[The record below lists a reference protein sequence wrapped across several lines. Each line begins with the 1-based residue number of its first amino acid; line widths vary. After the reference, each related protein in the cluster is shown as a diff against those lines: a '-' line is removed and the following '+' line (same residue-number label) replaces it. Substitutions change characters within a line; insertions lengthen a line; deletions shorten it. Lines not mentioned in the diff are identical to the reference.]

1 MKERIRVYHKD
12 GSLLKDREGNA
23 VELSAVEMTD
33 GWMEDCFV
41 QTTIESA
48 YPINFSIGDYIVY
61 RGERY
66 ELNYD
71 PGKAKTAR
79 AGSGRGAFRYENVKL
94 NALQDELVRAQFLDV
109 VLGMENTEEQTIPY
123 TALPKFGFYVQTV
136 DDLLDRIQANMDEQM
151 GAGLWALYSRN
162 KERSLQRGC
171 DGAVWEEMY
180 GEGTTETII
189 DSAALT
195 IDNQN
200 CWNALALVNSKW
212 DINFV
217 VRGRNVFVDTMGL
230 EVPYEF
236 VYGKRRGLYEITQTA
251 DDSQAV
257 TTRLRAY
264 GSEKNLPTH
273 YYANLCVDVFGETS
287 KISHLASSTEA
298 VLHITIPSLSWAAA
312 GSYFTSV
319 RDGSTAESR
328 EYNVTVKSG
337 NIEGRGCAV
346 SSARKEGEGTV
357 TIILNSLNDEYG
369 MTVKNVEDFYTA
381 VMKERKVYFL
391 QGVNKQSFPSKN
403 MTVSTDQM
411 PSHMAVTR
419 LMLPGF
425 PKMSVKEW
433 WDTQATEEEKAWI
446 NPSGK
451 EHLLSELKN
460 RPYVDSVNIKELG
473 VRNGSVMFDT
483 ENKKEGIIEIY
494 PTIEE
499 MTVDG
504 QRIDEINSGSDIKD
518 NGIFKDG
525 QTVPPFSVTLSPK
538 INFDINMLKKE
549 DFTISMKDGKCGG
562 REFKVNGS
570 VKENGVWKLTLDRV
584 KDDALELYF
593 PNKDFQIES
602 GDHFVLTGIEMPDS
616 YVEAASAKL
625 LKYALAWLDKNDYTR
640 YVFEPKVDE
649 IFMAYQHD
657 KAKADATGKTVS
669 LYETLKSGSLLHFSD
684 TDLKIDKS
692 GVIERLIIRE
702 ELGSIPTYDVTI
714 KEDKDVGALQKMQD
728 AIDTVTM
735 SVKSGLSSAQIE
747 GLIRSRGAKYFLS
760 KTDPDTAQDVIRF
773 LRGLTVGRT
782 GDGYGVTGEGA
793 ATLSSCVVES
803 VRNAEA
809 TDEDRTIVG
818 GKGFDLYMGKDGKS
832 HLYIDYLTTRTK
844 FFAASA
850 EVRKVSYSGGTT
862 LFSNAGSTIVKVA
875 HVLDDAGVT
884 VGYKC
889 YAAAD
894 DGTTRTANWWHVGMM
909 ALCQTFNVK
918 AGETE
923 NLQNRYYWRL
933 VVGTGQETLEDGKL
947 YDYVILSNK
956 RTFMGSEACVPGQSL
971 AAVFE
976 EQEGKTTDDGN
987 NVIANRMFFGYEPAA
1002 DGGEPDVPQ
1011 PYDVIVQAGDQ
1022 IQWNRFG
1029 NLIKL
1034 TTSTED
1040 GSDNGNAPA
1049 IAMYHAMGAP
1059 YKTGDTVNPYQWK
1072 TLTSLDSPLLVLKNA
1087 KNFKFF
1093 TDDDP
1098 DNIIDPVTVT
1108 YDLVPSSEY
1117 IIRKPNSQ
1125 TATPNDITFTL
1136 RKRTG
1141 NVTEDIT
1148 DGYLLTAYYTSD
1160 GFPQKQK
1167 KVITQLSDIGV
1178 SFYTLRTAY
1187 VVASAEE
1194 SGETLAKTDI
1204 IILSDGAKGDTG
1216 TSFKVLGYAL
1226 AHAKTYAELQQIT
1239 PTDGGLYL
1247 VDDTTGMEGGGKKP
1261 CVVQWKNG
1269 KYIVCDSNDGD
1280 SYKIGEI
1287 LWTNTGTYW
1296 LDIGSVKGEGVV
1308 ISDMSVTYAISDSA
1322 TVTPTEWQ
1330 SAIIA
1335 ATDAKPYLWT
1345 RTTVTYKD
1353 SEGEHTTVSY
1363 AIAYKGKD
1371 AVEFIVKNAPLVFD
1385 TDENGI
1391 VPTNAVKTATIEV
1404 YCAGKNITSEVKS
1417 VSEGNGHVGC
1427 RGISTE
1433 KDNTVIKAKLPG
1445 YMILKDSALNVS
1457 VTSGYA
1463 VVNIVVGSTTY
1474 TQQVQFLVN
1483 VAKFTGAISA
1493 DNKKLRTDYTEL
1505 TNRVGTVET
1514 DVNGIPIKTQ
1524 GELTKY
1530 TSTIE
1535 QTAREISLKVST
1547 AVVERRNLLPGSAF
1561 RKQGEGC
1568 GFMKAKI
1575 LCSQKFEGTN
1585 IALADK
1591 PQAGGLCWGGG
1602 YSRNIHVTKGKRYT
1616 LTFMARVLSG
1626 SADVL
1631 CEIRWEKSATDG
1643 SHPAGYAGPAGSA
1656 NLGVEK
1662 IQSAEGWH
1670 LYQRS
1675 FTVPTNAA
1683 YEWVAVWCI
1692 KSNSSTAN
1700 QQVCFAHPI
1709 LIEGDA
1715 KDYVSWGLSPDDYN
1729 YIGGNLLDNTRTFAK
1744 GGNLTR
1750 MDASVVTNESYNN
1763 GCSVIYANAASKYI
1777 EMAQWSVNTII
1788 KKDEDYIFSFMAK
1801 GSGSLSAYMWSG
1813 TNLSIFAEDS
1823 EHSTTSSNADGGRS
1837 MPLTDEWKRYWVH
1850 WRSEGTGT
1858 PNSILIRCMQGSKAW
1873 VTIPKLEVGA
1883 TPTDWIESKS
1893 GYVEDSGLAAKML
1906 RTGLDIENGKI
1917 TATADKFEVR
1927 NNSGEVTASVNKD
1940 GLLEVG
1946 AGVFSGSL
1954 VGVSGTFSKLMHVS
1968 DTNVYISFDQTY
1980 GGLLLKGFTVNDGPM
1995 RIMGDLAVDGDMNV
2009 GVVRSS
2015 GIWSQGS
2022 FGALHRV
2029 YARIKNDWLRVYY
2042 YAGNNEKMFA
2052 EKRLKTFTENGE
2064 TIYSVPCYVDK
2075 IHGGFTLTDPDDDFG
2090 NGAPIDTFVFEG
2102 NGWVNLVYNFAMYD
2116 TQKITV
2122 LHTTGSP
2129 TAKIYVCVCGAKTEL
2144 RGGVALQLWKAPQG
2158 LASPAQSGAGHDV
2171 FVVSRYDN
2179 NWA

>member
-12 GSLLKDREGNA
+12 GSLLNDMEGNA

-79 AGSGRGAFRYENVKL
+79 AGSDRGAFRYENVKL

-217 VRGRNVFVDTMGL
+217 VRGRNVFVDTTGL

-257 TTRLRAY
+257 TTRMRAY

-287 KISHLASSTEA
+287 KISHLASSTNT

-328 EYNVTVKSG
+328 EYNVTVKAG
-337 NIEGRGCAV
+337 DIEGRGYAV

-357 TIILNSLNDEYG
+357 TIILNSSNDEYG

-403 MTVSTDQM
+403 MIANTDQM

-657 KAKADATGKTVS
+657 KAKADATGKTAS
-669 LYETLKSGSLLHFSD
+669 LYETLKAGSLLHFSD
-684 TDLKIDKS
+684 TDLNIDKS

-714 KEDKDVGALQKMQD
+714 KEDKDVGTLQKMQD

-773 LRGLTVGRT
+773 LRGLTIGRT
-782 GDGYGVTGEGA
+782 EDGYGVTGEGA
-793 ATLSSCVVES
+793 ATLSSCVVDS

-809 TDEDRTIVG
+809 TDEDRIIVG

-918 AGETE
+918 AGVTE

-933 VVGTGQETLEDGKL
+933 VVGVGQETLEDGKL
-947 YDYVILSNK
+947 YDYVILSNRK
-956 RTFMGSEACVPGQSL
+956 TFAGSDSITEDGRSL

-987 NVIANRMFFGYEPAA
+987 NVIANRMFFGYEPAE

-1040 GSDNGNAPA
+1040 GNDGNAPA
-1049 IAMYHAMGAP
+1049 ESMYHAMGAP

-1098 DNIIDPVTVT
+1098 EKIIDPITVT
-1108 YDLVPSSEY
+1108 YELVPSSEY
-1117 IIRKPNSQ
+1117 IIRRPNSQ

-1136 RKRTG
+1136 TKRTG
-1141 NVTEDIT
+1141 NVSETMK
-1148 DGYLLTAYYTSD
+1148 DGYLLTADYTTTD
-1160 GFPQKQK
+1160 GASKSGV
-1167 KVITQLSDIGV
+1167 VINRLSDIGV
-1178 SFYTLRTAY
+1178 SFYLLASVTVRATVKADNTTVTL
-1187 VVASAEE
+1187 
-1194 SGETLAKTDI
+1194 TLP
-1204 IILSDGAKGDTG
+1204 ILSDGAKGDTG

-1226 AHAKTYAELQQIT
+1226 AHVKTYAELQQIT

-1371 AVEFIVKNAPLVFD
+1371 GDKGNPGANGTDAVEFILKNAPLVFD
-1385 TDENGI
+1385 TDENGV
-1391 VPTNAVKTATIEV
+1391 VPSSVSKTAQIQMMRS
-1404 YCAGKNITSEVKS
+1404 GKNI
-1417 VSEGNGHVGC
+1417 VSKVSNLFPSNSNVGC
-1427 RGISTE
+1427 GKPTLTKQEDGIDVTISGASI
-1433 KDNTVIKAKLPG
+1433 N
-1445 YMILKDSALNVS
+1445 KDSTLGVS
-1457 VTSGYA
+1457 VTSGY
-1463 VVNIVVGSTTY
+1463 VIVYMAIGGTLYS
-1474 TQQVQFLVN
+1474 QQIPFMVN
-1483 VAKFTGAISA
+1483 VAKFTGTISA

-1505 TNRVGTVET
+1505 TNRVGAVET

-1524 GELTKY
+1524 GELKKY

-1535 QTAREISLKVST
+1535 QTAREISLKVT
-1547 AVVERRNLLPGSAF
+1547 EETVNMARNCIVGSAL
-1561 RKQGEGC
+1561 REYDEITPINGTKKVTIMTDGVG
-1568 GFMKAKI
+1568 
-1575 LCSQKFEGTN
+1575 GTN
-1585 IALADK
+1585 YAQCYCIGATANSWTCLYFKDVRVK
-1591 PQAGGLCWGGG
+1591 PQ
-1602 YSRNIHVTKGKRYT
+1602 TK
-1616 LTFMARVLSG
+1616 
-1626 SADVL
+1626 
-1631 CEIRWEKSATDG
+1631 
-1643 SHPAGYAGPAGSA
+1643 
-1656 NLGVEK
+1656 
-1662 IQSAEGWH
+1662 
-1670 LYQRS
+1670 
-1675 FTVPTNAA
+1675 
-1683 YEWVAVWCI
+1683 
-1692 KSNSSTAN
+1692 
-1700 QQVCFAHPI
+1700 
-1709 LIEGDA
+1709 
-1715 KDYVSWGLSPDDYN
+1715 
-1729 YIGGNLLDNTRTFAK
+1729 
-1744 GGNLTR
+1744 
-1750 MDASVVTNESYNN
+1750 
-1763 GCSVIYANAASKYI
+1763 
-1777 EMAQWSVNTII
+1777 
-1788 KKDEDYIFSFMAK
+1788 YIFSVWMRMTAK
-1801 GSGSLSAYMWSG
+1801 PDNGSYVAIKTYNTSVTGTEVARIAFPDSQTLNVWALYKVTVSVPAACNRLLIETGVRKNGAIDLCRPMLEEGDTYQGWSLSPY
-1813 TNLSIFAEDS
+1813 D
-1823 EHSTTSSNADGGRS
+1823 
-1837 MPLTDEWKRYWVH
+1837 
-1850 WRSEGTGT
+1850 
-1858 PNSILIRCMQGSKAW
+1858 
-1873 VTIPKLEVGA
+1873 VTIDDAVVA
-1883 TPTDWIESKS
+1883 
-1893 GYVEDSGLAAKML
+1893 
-1906 RTGLDIENGKI
+1906 TGLDIKNGIIK
-1917 TATADKFEVR
+1917 ATADKFEIR
-1927 NNSGEVTASVNKD
+1927 NNNGEQTAAVNEKGRLEVKSGLFSGFIVKKMTTLTPDNISEYLKSSQSNGYLSMDFSAAGSYVCFTGAMKAKYGDDYPSPVLPFYNIGSISASLGVTAEEAISYIGQIVIIANK
-1940 GLLEVG
+1940 
-1946 AGVFSGSL
+1946 
-1954 VGVSGTFSKLMHVS
+1954 S
-1968 DTNVYISFDQTY
+1968 DT
-1980 GGLLLKGFTVNDGPM
+1980 TVNVIGGGTIKGGGTQSQWIETGYM
-1995 RIMGDLAVDGDMNV
+1995 AVLACEFEYTSVKSYKIV
-2009 GVVRSS
+2009 
-2015 GIWSQGS
+2015 W
-2022 FGALHRV
+2022 
-2029 YARIKNDWLRVYY
+2029 
-2042 YAGNNEKMFA
+2042 
-2052 EKRLKTFTENGE
+2052 NG
-2064 TIYSVPCYVDK
+2064 YCVK
-2075 IHGGFTLTDPDDDFG
+2075 I
-2090 NGAPIDTFVFEG
+2090 
-2102 NGWVNLVYNFAMYD
+2102 
-2116 TQKITV
+2116 
-2122 LHTTGSP
+2122 
-2129 TAKIYVCVCGAKTEL
+2129 
-2144 RGGVALQLWKAPQG
+2144 
-2158 LASPAQSGAGHDV
+2158 
-2171 FVVSRYDN
+2171 
-2179 NWA
+2179 

>member
-12 GSLLKDREGNA
+12 GSLLNDMEGNA
-23 VELSAVEMTD
+23 VELSSVEMTD

-48 YPINFSIGDYIVY
+48 YPISFSIGDYIVY

-71 PGKAKTAR
+71 PGKVKTAR
-79 AGSGRGAFRYENVKL
+79 AGSDGSAFRYENVKL

-109 VLGMENTEEQTIPY
+109 VLGLENTEEQTIPY

-171 DGAVWEEMY
+171 DGTVWEEMY
-180 GEGTTETII
+180 GEGSTETVI
-189 DSAALT
+189 DSTALT

-217 VRGRNVFVDTMGL
+217 VRGRNVFVDTTGL

-236 VYGKRRGLYEITQTA
+236 IYGKRRGLYEITQTA

-287 KISHLASSTEA
+287 KISHLASSTNTI
-298 VLHITIPSLSWAAA
+298 LHVTIPSLNWTAA

-328 EYNVTVKSG
+328 EYNVTVKAG
-337 NIEGRGCAV
+337 DVEGRGYVV

-357 TIILNSLNDEYG
+357 CIVLNPLNTEYG

-381 VMKERKVYFL
+381 VMKERKVFFL
-391 QGVNKQSFPSKN
+391 QGVNKQSFSSKN
-403 MTVSTDQM
+403 MTVNTDQM

-433 WDTQATEEEKAWI
+433 WDTQATEEEKTWI

-460 RPYVDSVNIKELG
+460 RPYVDSVNINELG

-504 QRIDEINSGSDIKD
+504 QRIDEINRGSAIKD
-518 NGIFKDG
+518 NGIFKDV
-525 QTVPPFSVTLSPK
+525 QTVPPFSVTLSEK
-538 INFDINMLKKE
+538 VNFDINMLKKE

-669 LYETLKSGSLLHFSD
+669 LYETLKAGSLLHFSD

-692 GVIERLIIRE
+692 GVIERLVIRE

-714 KEDKDVGALQKMQD
+714 KEDKDVGTLQKMQD

-760 KTDPDTAQDVIRF
+760 KTDPDTAQEVIRF

-782 GDGYGVTGEGA
+782 EDGYGVTGEGA

-809 TDEDRTIVG
+809 TDADRTIVG

-832 HLYIDYLTTRTK
+832 HLYIDYLTARTK

-862 LFSNAGSTIVKVA
+862 LFSNAGSTIMKVA
-875 HVLDDAGVT
+875 HVLDDAGVGI
-884 VGYKC
+884 GYKC

-918 AGETE
+918 AGESE
-923 NLQNRYYWRL
+923 NLANRYYWRL

-956 RTFMGSEACVPGQSL
+956 KTFMGSEACVPVTSQRVIGADGNALVFGDVMIQVTTTGEKQSL

-1072 TLTSLDSPLLVLKNA
+1072 TLTSLDAPLLVLKNA

-1093 TDDDP
+1093 TDDNP

-1141 NVTEDIT
+1141 NVTEDMKDGYALKADYTTT
-1148 DGYLLTAYYTSD
+1148 DGASKS
-1160 GFPQKQK
+1160 G
-1167 KVITQLSDIGV
+1167 VAINRLSDIGV
-1178 SFYTLRTAY
+1178 SFYLLASVTVRATVKADNTAVALTLP
-1187 VVASAEE
+1187 
-1194 SGETLAKTDI
+1194 
-1204 IILSDGAKGDTG
+1204 ILSDGAKGDTG

-1226 AHAKTYAELQQIT
+1226 AHAKTYTELQQIT
-1239 PTDGGLYL
+1239 PTEDGLYL
-1247 VDDTTGMEGGGKKP
+1247 VDDTTGMEGGSKRP

-1296 LDIGSVKGEGVV
+1296 LDISSVKGEGVV
-1308 ISDMSVTYAISDSA
+1308 ISDMSVMYAISDSA

-1371 AVEFIVKNAPLVFD
+1371 GDKGAPGANGKDAVEFIVKDAPLVFD
-1385 TDENGI
+1385 TDENG
-1391 VPTNAVKTATIEV
+1391 VVSASVSKTATIQV
-1404 YCAGKNITSEVKS
+1404 MRSGKNITSEVS
-1417 VSEGNGHVGC
+1417 NLFPSNSNMGC
-1427 RGISTE
+1427 GKPTLTKRTDGIDVTISGASI
-1433 KDNTVIKAKLPG
+1433 N
-1445 YMILKDSALNVS
+1445 KDSKLGVS
-1457 VTSGYA
+1457 VTSGY
-1463 VVNIVVGSTTY
+1463 VIVYMAIGSTLY
-1474 TQQVQFLVN
+1474 SQQIPFLVN
-1483 VAKFTGAISA
+1483 LAKFTGTISA

-1505 TNRVGTVET
+1505 TNRVGAVET

-1535 QTAREISLKVST
+1535 QTAREISLKVTEETVNMARNCIVGSALREYDTILPINNTKKVTITAGGVGGTNYAHCLSVGATTTTWTGLYFKDIRVKPKTKYTFSVWMRMTAKPDNGCYVAIKTYNNYVTGAEVARITFPGSQTLNVWALHKVAVSVPAGCSRLMIET
-1547 AVVERRNLLPGSAF
+1547 AVRQNGVMDICRPMLEEGDTYQGWSLSPNDIAIEEVMTETGLDIKNGIIRATADTFEVNDNSGNVTARITDDGFFTGSVYATNGYFDGLVRN
-1561 RKQGEGC
+1561 RKRVITKEN
-1568 GFMKAKI
+1568 FYEY
-1575 LCSQKFEGTN
+1575 FEKDT
-1585 IALADK
+1585 
-1591 PQAGGLCWGGG
+1591 
-1602 YSRNIHVTKGKRYT
+1602 YSGMSDAYNPI
-1616 LTFMARVLSG
+1616 
-1626 SADVL
+1626 
-1631 CEIRWEKSATDG
+1631 WEKIGSNFVIQSTPEDADGAAMYLQLALPTAYPITHPYTDG
-1643 SHPAGYAGPAGSA
+1643 
-1656 NLGVEK
+1656 
-1662 IQSAEGWH
+1662 
-1670 LYQRS
+1670 R
-1675 FTVPTNAA
+1675 
-1683 YEWVAVWCI
+1683 YERAREV
-1692 KSNSSTAN
+1692 
-1700 QQVCFAHPI
+1700 
-1709 LIEGDA
+1709 
-1715 KDYVSWGLSPDDYN
+1715 
-1729 YIGGNLLDNTRTFAK
+1729 IG
-1744 GGNLTR
+1744 
-1750 MDASVVTNESYNN
+1750 
-1763 GCSVIYANAASKYI
+1763 
-1777 EMAQWSVNTII
+1777 NTII
-1788 KKDEDYIFSFMAK
+1788 
-1801 GSGSLSAYMWSG
+1801 
-1813 TNLSIFAEDS
+1813 
-1823 EHSTTSSNADGGRS
+1823 
-1837 MPLTDEWKRYWVH
+1837 
-1850 WRSEGTGT
+1850 
-1858 PNSILIRCMQGSKAW
+1858 IRCENGNGITLYGTSRTAPDWDSGGYTGSPY
-1873 VTIPKLEVGA
+1873 TL
-1883 TPTDWIESKS
+1883 KS
-1893 GYVEDSGLAAKML
+1893 GYVAYLTCKVKNTGSSSEESG
-1906 RTGLDIENGKI
+1906 
-1917 TATADKFEVR
+1917 
-1927 NNSGEVTASVNKD
+1927 
-1940 GLLEVG
+1940 
-1946 AGVFSGSL
+1946 
-1954 VGVSGTFSKLMHVS
+1954 
-1968 DTNVYISFDQTY
+1968 Y
-1980 GGLLLKGFTVNDGPM
+1980 
-1995 RIMGDLAVDGDMNV
+1995 
-2009 GVVRSS
+2009 
-2015 GIWSQGS
+2015 
-2022 FGALHRV
+2022 
-2029 YARIKNDWLRVYY
+2029 
-2042 YAGNNEKMFA
+2042 
-2052 EKRLKTFTENGE
+2052 E
-2064 TIYSVPCYVDK
+2064 TIYWERVVRK
-2075 IHGGFTLTDPDDDFG
+2075 
-2090 NGAPIDTFVFEG
+2090 
-2102 NGWVNLVYNFAMYD
+2102 
-2116 TQKITV
+2116 
-2122 LHTTGSP
+2122 
-2129 TAKIYVCVCGAKTEL
+2129 
-2144 RGGVALQLWKAPQG
+2144 ALP
-2158 LASPAQSGAGHDV
+2158 
-2171 FVVSRYDN
+2171 
-2179 NWA
+2179 

>member
-1 MKERIRVYHKD
+1 MINIYNID
-12 GSLLKDREGNA
+12 GSVLMQVPVTKEAKREEELSKSDYISLSFNAAVKVVLPVGAYIEYTYFIDDVRTVTRQFLLLEPYEPTQSSEMSWKYTPEFQHPKMALSKIPFYTTIKNSQNEVIKQTNWSFIGVLTTLMRKICDFLNNDIKFGNCGWKAQTTNTLPNAINVSFADNDVLSALTSIANA
-23 VELSAVEMTD
+23 VGDNCEWHIDYDDEIIYFGKVVIGDTPLNLVVGENVGVPSISESRENYYNAFTVFGGTRNITQTNSKGENISSSDIRLQLEAGNGSIDVD
-33 GWMEDCFV
+33 GKKYNYSIDSFSTMDLRQDK
-41 QTTIESA
+41 QTEPLFTKVLNFSDVFPSLNTYVYNVRGRKKYVLDSTTNQKIPLTRNADGSVVTYKTYTVWYMRLA
-48 YPINFSIGDYIVY
+48 YCTTEKVNDKTPINTTNDNGTTHYWYDFEVTDDLIIAGKTLSCSFEPNLNNNALSTPLAG
-61 RGERY
+61 RGTNGEY
-66 ELNYD
+66 VGFELNYHKNSSSSHESD
-71 PGKAKTAR
+71 DVSTTKFNIL
-79 AGSGRGAFRYENVKL
+79 AGDYEIIYQQDNNVIVPT
-94 NALQDELVRAQFLDV
+94 NA
-109 VLGMENTEEQTIPY
+109 
-123 TALPKFGFYVQTV
+123 
-136 DDLLDRIQANMDEQM
+136 DEQLIPH
-151 GAGLWALYSRN
+151 GESLPSLKCNITVLYNIAMS
-162 KERSLQRGC
+162 
-171 DGAVWEEMY
+171 D
-180 GEGTTETII
+180 
-189 DSAALT
+189 
-195 IDNQN
+195 
-200 CWNALALVNSKW
+200 
-212 DINFV
+212 
-217 VRGRNVFVDTMGL
+217 
-230 EVPYEF
+230 
-236 VYGKRRGLYEITQTA
+236 VYKTDAQ
-251 DDSQAV
+251 
-257 TTRLRAY
+257 TRL
-264 GSEKNLPTH
+264 
-273 YYANLCVDVFGETS
+273 
-287 KISHLASSTEA
+287 
-298 VLHITIPSLSWAAA
+298 
-312 GSYFTSV
+312 
-319 RDGSTAESR
+319 
-328 EYNVTVKSG
+328 
-337 NIEGRGCAV
+337 
-346 SSARKEGEGTV
+346 
-357 TIILNSLNDEYG
+357 LN
-369 MTVKNVEDFYTA
+369 
-381 VMKERKVYFL
+381 
-391 QGVNKQSFPSKN
+391 
-403 MTVSTDQM
+403 
-411 PSHMAVTR
+411 
-419 LMLPGF
+419 
-425 PKMSVKEW
+425 
-433 WDTQATEEEKAWI
+433 
-446 NPSGK
+446 
-451 EHLLSELKN
+451 
-460 RPYVDSVNIKELG
+460 
-473 VRNGSVMFDT
+473 
-483 ENKKEGIIEIY
+483 
-494 PTIEE
+494 
-499 MTVDG
+499 
-504 QRIDEINSGSDIKD
+504 
-518 NGIFKDG
+518 
-525 QTVPPFSVTLSPK
+525 
-538 INFDINMLKKE
+538 
-549 DFTISMKDGKCGG
+549 
-562 REFKVNGS
+562 
-570 VKENGVWKLTLDRV
+570 
-584 KDDALELYF
+584 
-593 PNKDFQIES
+593 
-602 GDHFVLTGIEMPDS
+602 
-616 YVEAASAKL
+616 
-625 LKYALAWLDKNDYTR
+625 
-640 YVFEPKVDE
+640 
-649 IFMAYQHD
+649 
-657 KAKADATGKTVS
+657 KAKA
-669 LYETLKSGSLLHFSD
+669 E
-684 TDLKIDKS
+684 
-692 GVIERLIIRE
+692 IIRLMSDLNNYTFKSYPQVFE
-702 ELGSIPTYDVTI
+702 RKNPHLQIGQNVMYNDRQGYKLNTRILKLSTNIDFNFIQEITVGNQAIKGTI
-714 KEDKDVGALQKMQD
+714 TQLKEDVQSIIASGNNDSNGY
-728 AIDTVTM
+728 TVTQINDIIA
-735 SVKSGLSSAQIE
+735 KYGL
-747 GLIRSRGAKYFLS
+747 RYFLS
-760 KTDPDTAQDVIRF
+760 KKNPDTAQDVIRF

-809 TDEDRTIVG
+809 TDADRIIVG

-844 FFAASA
+844 FFAAGA

-956 RTFMGSEACVPGQSL
+956 RTFMGSEACVPVTSQKVIGADGKALVFGDVMIQVTTTGEKQSL

-987 NVIANRMFFGYEPAA
+987 NVIANRMFFGYKPAE

-1049 IAMYHAMGAP
+1049 LSMYHAMGAP

-1093 TDDDP
+1093 TDDNP
-1098 DNIIDPVTVT
+1098 NNIIDPVTVT
-1108 YDLVPSSEY
+1108 YELVPSSEY

-1141 NVTEDIT
+1141 NVTEDMK
-1148 DGYLLTAYYTSD
+1148 DGYALKADYTTTAGESKS
-1160 GFPQKQK
+1160 G
-1167 KVITQLSDIGV
+1167 VAINRLSDIGV
-1178 SFYTLRTAY
+1178 SFYLLASVTVRATVKADNTTVALTLP
-1187 VVASAEE
+1187 
-1194 SGETLAKTDI
+1194 
-1204 IILSDGAKGDTG
+1204 ILSDGAKGDTG

-1247 VDDTTGMEGGGKKP
+1247 VDDTTGMEGGSKRP

-1371 AVEFIVKNAPLVFD
+1371 GDKGDPGANGKDAVEFILKNAPLVFD
-1385 TDENGI
+1385 TDENG
-1391 VPTNAVKTATIEV
+1391 VVSSTVSKTALIQV
-1404 YCAGKNITSEVKS
+1404 MRSGKNIVSEVS
-1417 VSEGNGHVGC
+1417 NLFPNNNNVGC
-1427 RGISTE
+1427 GKPTLTKQTDGISVTISGASI
-1433 KDNTVIKAKLPG
+1433 N
-1445 YMILKDSALNVS
+1445 KDSTLGVS
-1457 VTSGYA
+1457 VTSGY
-1463 VVNIVVGSTTY
+1463 VIVYMIIGSTLY
-1474 TQQVQFLVN
+1474 SQQIPFTVN
-1483 VAKFTGAISA
+1483 VAKFTGTISA

-1505 TNRVGTVET
+1505 TNRVGAVET
-1514 DVNGIPIKTQ
+1514 DVDGIPIKTQ
-1524 GELTKY
+1524 DKLTKY

-1547 AVVERRNLLPGSAF
+1547 AVVERRNLLTGSAF
-1561 RKQGEGC
+1561 RKQNEGC

-1575 LCSQKFEGTN
+1575 LCGQKFEGTN

-1631 CEIRWEKSATDG
+1631 GEIRWEKSATDG

-1675 FTVPTNAA
+1675 FTVPANAA

-1692 KSNSSTAN
+1692 KSNNSTAN
-1700 QQVCFAHPI
+1700 QQVCFALPM

-1715 KDYVSWGLSPDDYN
+1715 KDYVCWGLSPDDYN

-1763 GCSVIYANAASKYI
+1763 GCSVIYANAASKFI
-1777 EMAQWSVNTII
+1777 EMAQWSVAPFI
-1788 KKDEDYIFSFMAK
+1788 KKDEDYMFSFVAK
-1801 GSGSLSAYMWSG
+1801 GSGTLSVFMWNGS
-1813 TNLSIFAEDS
+1813 NLSIFAEDS
-1823 EHSTTSSNADGGRS
+1823 ESATTKTDVDGARS
-1837 MPLTDEWKRYWVH
+1837 FNLTSDWKRYWVH
-1850 WRSEGTGT
+1850 WRSEGTGL
-1858 PNSILIRCMQGSKAW
+1858 PNYALIRCVQGSKAW

-1883 TPTDWIESKS
+1883 TPTDWIEGKS

-1906 RTGLDIENGKI
+1906 RTGIDIENGKI
-1917 TATADKFEVR
+1917 TATADTFEVQDNR
-1927 NNSGEVTASVNKD
+1927 GNTTARITDDGFFTGSVYATNGYFD
-1940 GLLEVG
+1940 GLVRKLKRVITKENFYEYFEKDTYSGMSDAYNPIWDKIGSNIVIQSTPEDADGVAMYLQLALPTAEPITHPYTDGRYERAREV
-1946 AGVFSGSL
+1946 
-1954 VGVSGTFSKLMHVS
+1954 
-1968 DTNVYISFDQTY
+1968 I
-1980 GGLLLKGFTVNDGPM
+1980 
-1995 RIMGDLAVDGDMNV
+1995 
-2009 GVVRSS
+2009 
-2015 GIWSQGS
+2015 
-2022 FGALHRV
+2022 
-2029 YARIKNDWLRVYY
+2029 
-2042 YAGNNEKMFA
+2042 GNTIII
-2052 EKRLKTFTENGE
+2052 RCENGNGITLYGTSRTAPNWDSGGVAGSPYTLKSGYVAYLTCKVKNTGSSSEESGYE
-2064 TIYSVPCYVDK
+2064 TIYWERVVRK
-2075 IHGGFTLTDPDDDFG
+2075 
-2090 NGAPIDTFVFEG
+2090 
-2102 NGWVNLVYNFAMYD
+2102 
-2116 TQKITV
+2116 
-2122 LHTTGSP
+2122 
-2129 TAKIYVCVCGAKTEL
+2129 
-2144 RGGVALQLWKAPQG
+2144 ALP
-2158 LASPAQSGAGHDV
+2158 
-2171 FVVSRYDN
+2171 
-2179 NWA
+2179 

>member
-12 GSLLKDREGNA
+12 GSLLNDMEGNA

-79 AGSGRGAFRYENVKL
+79 AGSDRGAFRYENVKL

-180 GEGTTETII
+180 GEGSAETII

-217 VRGRNVFVDTMGL
+217 VRGRNVFVDTTGL

-264 GSEKNLPTH
+264 GSERNLPTH

-287 KISHLASSTEA
+287 KISHLASSTNT

-337 NIEGRGCAV
+337 DIEGRGYAV

-357 TIILNSLNDEYG
+357 TIILNSSNDEYG

-403 MTVSTDQM
+403 MIANTDQM

-483 ENKKEGIIEIY
+483 ENKKEAIIEIY

-504 QRIDEINSGSDIKD
+504 QRIDELNSGSAIKD

-538 INFDINMLKKE
+538 VNFDINMLKKE

-584 KDDALELYF
+584 KDDTLELYF

-657 KAKADATGKTVS
+657 KAKADTTGKTAS
-669 LYETLKSGSLLHFSD
+669 LYETLKAGSLLHFSD
-684 TDLKIDKS
+684 TDLNIDKS

-773 LRGLTVGRT
+773 LRGLTIGRT

-818 GKGFDLYMGKDGKS
+818 GKGFELYMGKDGKS

-862 LFSNAGSTIVKVA
+862 LFSNAGSTIMKVA

-884 VGYKC
+884 IGYKC

-956 RTFMGSEACVPGQSL
+956 RTFMGSEACVPVTSQKVIGADGKALVFGDVMIQVTTTGEKQSL

-1029 NLIKL
+1029 NLYKL

-1059 YKTGDTVNPYQWK
+1059 YKAGDTVNPYQWK

-1093 TDDDP
+1093 TDDNP

-1141 NVTEDIT
+1141 NVTEDMK
-1148 DGYLLTAYYTSD
+1148 DGYALKADYTTTAGESKS
-1160 GFPQKQK
+1160 G
-1167 KVITQLSDIGV
+1167 VAINRLSDICV
-1178 SFYTLRTAY
+1178 SFYLL
-1187 VVASAEE
+1187 ASVTVRATVKADNTTVI
-1194 SGETLAKTDI
+1194 SHVLPV
-1204 IILSDGAKGDTG
+1204 LSDGDKGDRGDDG
-1216 TSFKVLGYAL
+1216 T
-1226 AHAKTYAELQQIT
+1226 
-1239 PTDGGLYL
+1239 
-1247 VDDTTGMEGGGKKP
+1247 
-1261 CVVQWKNG
+1261 N
-1269 KYIVCDSNDGD
+1269 
-1280 SYKIGEI
+1280 
-1287 LWTNTGTYW
+1287 
-1296 LDIGSVKGEGVV
+1296 
-1308 ISDMSVTYAISDSA
+1308 
-1322 TVTPTEWQ
+1322 
-1330 SAIIA
+1330 
-1335 ATDAKPYLWT
+1335 
-1345 RTTVTYKD
+1345 
-1353 SEGEHTTVSY
+1353 
-1363 AIAYKGKD
+1363 GKD
-1371 AVEFIVKNAPLVFD
+1371 AVEFIVSNAPLVFD
-1385 TDENGI
+1385 TDENG
-1391 VPTNAVKTATIEV
+1391 VVSASVSKTATIQV
-1404 YCAGKNITSEVKS
+1404 MRSSKNITSEVS
-1417 VSEGNGHVGC
+1417 NLFPSNSNMGC
-1427 RGISTE
+1427 GKPTLTKRTDGIDVTISGASI
-1433 KDNTVIKAKLPG
+1433 N
-1445 YMILKDSALNVS
+1445 KDSKLGVS
-1457 VTSGYA
+1457 VTSGYVIA
-1463 VVNIVVGSTTY
+1463 YMAIGSTLY
-1474 TQQVQFLVN
+1474 SQQIPFLVN
-1483 VAKFTGAISA
+1483 VAKFTGQIAA
-1493 DNKKLRTDYTEL
+1493 DNKKLRSDYTEV
-1505 TNRVGTVET
+1505 TNRVGKVET

-1535 QTAREISLKVST
+1535 QTAREISLKVT
-1547 AVVERRNLLPGSAF
+1547 EETVNMARNCIVGSAL
-1561 RKQGEGC
+1561 REYDSITPINDTKRVTIMPGGV
-1568 GFMKAKI
+1568 G
-1575 LCSQKFEGTN
+1575 GTN
-1585 IALADK
+1585 YAQCLSIGATTTTWTGLYFKDVRVK
-1591 PQAGGLCWGGG
+1591 PETKYTFSIWMRMTAKPDNGS
-1602 YSRNIHVTKGKRYT
+1602 YVSIRTYNNHVTGQE
-1616 LTFMARVLSG
+1616 LARVVFPDSQTLHVWTLYKVTV
-1626 SADVL
+1626 DV
-1631 CEIRWEKSATDG
+1631 
-1643 SHPAGYAGPAGSA
+1643 PAGCLRLIIEAAVRNNGGIDLCRPM
-1656 NLGVEK
+1656 LE
-1662 IQSAEGWH
+1662 EGEE
-1670 LYQRS
+1670 YQGWS
-1675 FTVPTNAA
+1675 
-1683 YEWVAVWCI
+1683 
-1692 KSNSSTAN
+1692 
-1700 QQVCFAHPI
+1700 
-1709 LIEGDA
+1709 
-1715 KDYVSWGLSPDDYN
+1715 LSPDDTTIEDVMQATGFDIKNGKIKATADTFEVQDNRGNTTARITDDGFFTGSVYATNGYFDGLVRNQKRIITKDNFLEYFEKDAYSGMDDAYN
-1729 YIGGNLLDNTRTFAK
+1729 PIWDKIGSNFVIQSTPEDADGAAAYIQLVLPTAYPVTHPYEDGRYERA
-1744 GGNLTR
+1744 R
-1750 MDASVVTNESYNN
+1750 EVV
-1763 GCSVIYANAASKYI
+1763 G
-1777 EMAQWSVNTII
+1777 NTII
-1788 KKDEDYIFSFMAK
+1788 VRCENEQSIVLY
-1801 GSGSLSAYMWSG
+1801 G
-1813 TNLSIFAEDS
+1813 TSRTAPSNGDAI
-1823 EHSTTSSNADGGRS
+1823 STPYT
-1837 MPLTDEWKRYWVH
+1837 L
-1850 WRSEGTGT
+1850 
-1858 PNSILIRCMQGSKAW
+1858 
-1873 VTIPKLEVGA
+1873 
-1883 TPTDWIESKS
+1883 KS
-1893 GYVEDSGLAAKML
+1893 GYIAYL
-1906 RTGLDIENGKI
+1906 TC
-1917 TATADKFEVR
+1917 
-1927 NNSGEVTASVNKD
+1927 
-1940 GLLEVG
+1940 
-1946 AGVFSGSL
+1946 
-1954 VGVSGTFSKLMHVS
+1954 KL
-1968 DTNVYISFDQTY
+1968 
-1980 GGLLLKGFTVNDGPM
+1980 K
-1995 RIMGDLAVDGDMNV
+1995 NV
-2009 GVVRSS
+2009 GSSLEEEEYEMVYWERAVRK
-2015 GIWSQGS
+2015 
-2022 FGALHRV
+2022 AL
-2029 YARIKNDWLRVYY
+2029 
-2042 YAGNNEKMFA
+2042 
-2052 EKRLKTFTENGE
+2052 
-2064 TIYSVPCYVDK
+2064 P
-2075 IHGGFTLTDPDDDFG
+2075 
-2090 NGAPIDTFVFEG
+2090 
-2102 NGWVNLVYNFAMYD
+2102 
-2116 TQKITV
+2116 
-2122 LHTTGSP
+2122 
-2129 TAKIYVCVCGAKTEL
+2129 
-2144 RGGVALQLWKAPQG
+2144 
-2158 LASPAQSGAGHDV
+2158 
-2171 FVVSRYDN
+2171 
-2179 NWA
+2179 